1 LIEQDR
7 LHDTDDFARCGE
19 ERISPIIAG
28 LKGRCP
34 RCGEGKLFAG
44 LLVITERC
52 SGCELDFSP
61 VDTGDGPA
69 VFAILFLGFAVTFGA
84 LAVEILYT
92 PPYWVHA
99 VLWTP
104 MIGIGALA
112 VLRPLKGVLACLQ
125 YHHGAREARRDESDD
140 R

>member
-1 LIEQDR
+1 M
-7 LHDTDDFARCGE
+7 
-19 ERISPIIAG
+19 AG

-34 RCGEGKLFAG
+34 RCGEGRLFAG
-44 LLVITERC
+44 LLTIAGRC
-52 SGCELDFSP
+52 EVCDLDFSP

-99 VLWTP
+99 VLWVP
-104 MIGIGALA
+104 MIGIGAVAL
-112 VLRPLKGVLACLQ
+112 LRPLKGVLACLQ
-125 YHHGAREARRDESDD
+125 YHHGAQEDRGRDSDE

>member
-1 LIEQDR
+1 MNDQGRAREQ
-7 LHDTDDFARCGE
+7 FARRGDE
-19 ERISPIIAG
+19 TVSPLAAG

-44 LLVITERC
+44 LLKIGERC
-52 SGCELDFSP
+52 RTCGLDFRP

-125 YHHGAREARRDESDD
+125 YHHGAREARRDEPDD

>member
-1 LIEQDR
+1 MNDQSR
-7 LHDTDDFARCGE
+7 VRE
-19 ERISPIIAG
+19 EFVRRGDETVSPVAAG

-44 LLVITERC
+44 LLKIGERC
-52 SGCELDFSP
+52 HVCGLDFGP

-104 MIGIGALA
+104 MIGIGALV

-125 YHHGAREARRDESDD
+125 YHHGAREARSDD
-140 R
+140 PNET